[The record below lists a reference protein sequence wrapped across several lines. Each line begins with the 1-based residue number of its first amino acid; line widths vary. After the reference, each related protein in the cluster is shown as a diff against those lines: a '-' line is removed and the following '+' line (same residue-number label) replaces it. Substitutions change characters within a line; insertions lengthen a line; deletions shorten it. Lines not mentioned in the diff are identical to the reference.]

1 MSKVN
6 TTMFQDRMKRS
17 GYTLET
23 LSIAIGRSR
32 TGLFNK
38 IHNKSDFR
46 VKEIDKLCTLLK
58 LSKADRERI
67 FFAVDVE

>member
-1 MSKVN
+1 MVN
-6 TTMFQDRMKRS
+6 TKMLQQEMRKK

-23 LSIAIGRSR
+23 LAGKIGRSR

-46 VKEIDKLCTLLK
+46 ITEINAIIDVLK
-58 LSKADRERI
+58 LKKSEANQI
-67 FFAVDVE
+67 FFATRVE

>member
-6 TTMFQDRMKRS
+6 TSLFQDKMRRA

-23 LSIAIGRSR
+23 LSAAIGRSR

-38 IHNKSDFR
+38 IHNKTDFR
-46 VKEIDKLCTLLK
+46 AKEIDKISALLK
-58 LSKADRERI
+58 LTKADKERI
-67 FFAVDVE
+67 FFAVNVE